1 MASYLI
7 TGSSRGLGLAMAA
20 QLAVLLSSEVNTIFA
35 TGRSE
40 SSALKKLVDSSAGRV
55 IFVQLETTSEAS
67 IKQAVAQVEQALAG
81 KGLDVLVN
89 NAGIMGV
96 SPDGIATM

>member
-20 QLAVLLSSEVNTIFA
+20 QPAVLPSEVSTIFA
-35 TGRSE
+35 TGRRE
-40 SSALKKLVDSSAGRV
+40 SSALKNLVGSSAGRV

-89 NAGIMGV
+89 NAGIMGF